1 MRNKHLALFILG
13 ILIFSLCGCDSDP
26 KTEAS
31 TDTQEKAVRVK
42 VVEVAPVTIQDMLT
56 LPGETAPD
64 KDVCVSSESAGT
76 VIWLGVKE
84 GDTVRKGQLIA
95 RLDGAS
101 SGAKFDRA
109 KAAKRLAA
117 EQLRRRKELLNK
129 GVLAQEEYD
138 QIKAELDQ
146 SEASLKE
153 MQVNVEYGIV
163 RAPIAGVI
171 NKRYIDRGERLEVGS
186 KVVDIVDSSTIK
198 TYINVPEM
206 DISYIKKGQNVTVSV
221 DALPGKTWEG
231 VIDFVSFKADRFSKT
246 FEVKVLTDNKD
257 GEIRAG
263 MLARVSLLRRVVNN
277 AVTTPLSAIINQGG
291 ERIIYVEKDG
301 LAHVRTIELG
311 VIDGDRAQ
319 ITKGLE
325 AGEKLITAG
334 HTMVEDGMKVVTK

>member
-1 MRNKHLALFILG
+1 MQNRY
-13 ILIFSLCGCDSDP
+13 LIPLTLTLLLVALCGCESD
-26 KTEAS
+26 KQIEANTEAP
-31 TDTQEKAVRVK
+31 ERAVRVGT
-42 VVEVAPVTIQDMLT
+42 VEVVPVTIKDMLT
-56 LPGETAPD
+56 LPGETEPD

-76 VIWLGVKE
+76 VVWLGVKE
-84 GDTVRKGQLIA
+84 GDHVRKGQLIA

-109 KAAKRLAA
+109 KAAKKLAA
-117 EQLRRRKELLNK
+117 EQLRRRKELLKK

-138 QIKAELDQ
+138 QIKAELEQ

-153 MQVNVEYGIV
+153 MMVNVEYGIV
-163 RAPIAGVI
+163 RAPIAGVV

-186 KVVDIVDSSTIK
+186 NVVDIVDSSTIK
-198 TYINVPEM
+198 TIINVPEM
-206 DISYIKKGQNVTVSV
+206 DISYIKKGQKVSVSV

-231 VIDFVSFKADRFSKT
+231 VIDFVSFKADKFSKT
-246 FEVKVLTDNKD
+246 FETKVITDNSA

-263 MLARVSLLRRVVNN
+263 MLARVSLLRRTVAD

-301 LAHVRTIELG
+301 VAQVRTIEIG
-311 VIDGDRAQ
+311 VIEGNRAQ
-319 ITKGLE
+319 ITKGLK

-334 HTMVEDGMKVVTK
+334 HTMVEDGTKVVTQ

>member
-1 MRNKHLALFILG
+1 MQNRHLVPFILG
-13 ILIFSLCGCDSDP
+13 ILILSLCGCNSDP

-31 TDTQEKAVRVK
+31 AAAPEKAVRVS
-42 VVEVAPVTIQDMLT
+42 VVEVTPVTIQDMLT

-76 VIWLGVKE
+76 VVWLGVKE

-186 KVVDIVDSSTIK
+186 NVVDIVDSSTIK

-206 DISYIKKGQNVTVSV
+206 DISYIKKGQQVAVSV
-221 DALPGKTWEG
+221 DALPGKIWEG
-231 VIDFVSFKADRFSKT
+231 VIDFVSYKADRFSKT

-263 MLARVSLLRRVVNN
+263 MLARVSLLRRTVKN
-277 AVTTPLSAIINQGG
+277 ALTTPLSAIINQGG

-301 LAHVRTIELG
+301 LAQVRTIELG

>member
-1 MRNKHLALFILG
+1 MHNKHLAHLILG
-13 ILIFSLCGCDSDP
+13 LLFLSLCSCDSDP

-31 TDTQEKAVRVK
+31 TATPEKAIRVK
-42 VVEVAPVTIQDMLT
+42 VMEVSPVTIEDILT
-56 LPGETAPD
+56 LPGETAPY
-64 KDVCVSSESAGT
+64 KDVSVSSESAGT
-76 VIWLGVKE
+76 VVWLGVKE

-163 RAPIAGVI
+163 RAPISGVI

-206 DISYIKKGQNVTVSV
+206 DISYIKKGQKVTVSV
-221 DALPGKTWEG
+221 DALPGKTWDG

-246 FEVKVLTDNKD
+246 FEVKVLTDNN
-257 GEIRAG
+257 GAEIRAG
-263 MLARVSLLRRVVNN
+263 MLARVSLLRRVVKN

-291 ERIIYVEKDG
+291 ERILYVEKDG

-311 VIDGDRAQ
+311 VISGDRAQ

-325 AGEKLITAG
+325 AGEMLITAG

>member
-1 MRNKHLALFILG
+1 MRNSYFIPILLAVLLMAV
-13 ILIFSLCGCDSDP
+13 CGCESD
-26 KTEAS
+26 KQTEAS
-31 TDTQEKAVRVK
+31 TAAPEKAVRVST
-42 VVEVAPVTIQDMLT
+42 VEVVPVTIKDMLT
-56 LPGETAPD
+56 LPGETVPD
-64 KDVCVSSESAGT
+64 KDVTVSSESAGT
-76 VIWLGVKE
+76 VVWLGVKE
-84 GDTVRKGQLIA
+84 GDIVRKGQLIA

-109 KAAKRLAA
+109 KAAKKLAA
-117 EQLRRRKELLNK
+117 EQLRRRRELLNK

-138 QIKAELDQ
+138 QIKAELEQ

-163 RAPIAGVI
+163 RAPISGVI

-186 KVVDIVDSSTIK
+186 QVVDIVDSSTIK
-198 TYINVPEM
+198 TFINVPEM
-206 DISYIKKGQNVTVSV
+206 DISYIKKGQKVAVSV

-231 VIDFVSFKADRFSKT
+231 IIDFVSFKADRYSKT
-246 FEVKVLTDNKD
+246 FGVKVLTDNTD

-263 MLARVSLLRRVVNN
+263 MLARVSLLRRTVTD

-301 LAHVRTIELG
+301 IAHGRTIELG
-311 VIDGDRAQ
+311 VIDGNRAQ
-319 ITKGLE
+319 IIKGLK

-334 HTMVEDGMKVVTK
+334 HTMVEDGMKVVTQ

>member
-1 MRNKHLALFILG
+1 MKNRHFIPLSLLIMLFAI
-13 ILIFSLCGCDSDP
+13 CGCDSDP

-31 TDTQEKAVRVK
+31 TAAPEKAIRVG
-42 VVEVAPVTIQDMLT
+42 VVEVVPVTIEDMLT
-56 LPGETAPD
+56 LPGETVPD

-76 VIWLGVKE
+76 VVWLGVKE

-109 KAAKRLAA
+109 KAAKKLAA

-138 QIKAELDQ
+138 QIKAELEQ

-153 MQVNVEYGIV
+153 MMVNVEYGIV
-163 RAPIAGVI
+163 RAPISGVI
-171 NKRYIDRGERLEVGS
+171 NKRYIDRGERLEVGAN
-186 KVVDIVDSSTIK
+186 VVDIVDSSTIK

-206 DISYIKKGQNVTVSV
+206 DISYIKKGQKVSVSV
-221 DALPGKTWEG
+221 DALPGKKWEG

-246 FEVKVLTDNKD
+246 FEVKVLTDNKA

-263 MLARVSLLRRVVNN
+263 MLARVSLLRRTVTD

-301 LAHVRTIELG
+301 LAHVRTVELG
-311 VIDGDRAQ
+311 IIDGDRAQ
-319 ITKGLE
+319 ITKGLK

-334 HTMVEDGMKVVTK
+334 HTMVEDGMKVVTQ